1 MTPPEAAT
9 RPRREGDE
17 RRDDP
22 GAARSARRVPD
33 RYRRRR
39 LAAALVAGLVLLG
52 GLGAGLWA
60 LVHHTRLAALETIT
74 ITGLATVPE
83 QAVRDAVGVAPGGP
97 LISVDTAGIARR
109 VAAVEG
115 VAAVEVGRTWPHT
128 VEVAVTERVPVALW
142 QTREGLL
149 EVDATGLPFRRAAE
163 PPPALPR
170 LAFRGVAPGDAATAA
185 ALSVLRDLT
194 EPLRGQVATV
204 QVAGSQVTLQL
215 VDRRSVRWGDPDR
228 AAEKLA
234 VLGPLLTQRG
244 TVYDVSSPD
253 LPTVRR

>member
-1 MTPPEAAT
+1 MPTSPERTP
-9 RPRREGDE
+9 
-17 RRDDP
+17 
-22 GAARSARRVPD
+22 
-33 RYRRRR
+33 YRRRR
-39 LAAALVAGLVLLG
+39 VAAALVAVAVLLG
-52 GLGAGLWA
+52 GVGAGLYA
-60 LVHHTRLAALETIT
+60 LLFHTRLADVETIA
-74 ITGLATVPE
+74 ITGLATVSEP
-83 QAVRDAVGVAPGGP
+83 AVRDVVGVVAGVP
-97 LISVDTAGIARR
+97 LITVDTAGVARR

-115 VAAVEVGRTWPHT
+115 VAAVEVRRAWPHT
-128 VEVAVTERVPVALW
+128 LEVVVSERVPVALW
-142 QTREGLL
+142 QTREGML
-149 EVDATGLPFRRAAE
+149 EVDATGLPFRKAAE

-170 LAFRGVAPGDAATAA
+170 LAFRGVAPGHPATAA
-185 ALSVLRDLT
+185 ALTVLRDLT

-204 QVAGSQVTLQL
+204 DVAGSQVTLQL